1 MSKSEYEKLIASDKV
16 VVIDFYAEW
25 CGPCKKMTPYLTK
38 MEKEYEGKA
47 KIVRVD
53 ADKNKP
59 LFNGLGYSELPVV
72 IIFKDGKEVW
82 KKTGF
87 VSEAELRAQLQ

>member
-1 MSKSEYEKLIASDKV
+1 
-16 VVIDFYAEW
+16 
-25 CGPCKKMTPYLTK
+25 MTPYLSK

-53 ADKNKP
+53 ADKNKV

-72 IIFKDGKEVW
+72 IVFKDGKEVW

-87 VSEAELRAQLQ
+87 VSEAELRAQLN